1 MKKLL
6 TIGLLTATFATA
18 MNAQPKLASD
28 NIDEVLK
35 AMTLEEKAKLLV
47 GGANNFFGANAV
59 VGGEADLVAGAAGTS
74 PAIPRLGIPATVL
87 TDGPAGVRI
96 NPTRKGTD
104 KTYYATAF
112 PIGSCLASTWNT
124 ELVSKV
130 GEAIGNETK
139 EYRCDV
145 ILGPGMNLHRNPLCG
160 RNFEYYS
167 EDPLLTG
174 KIAAAYIQGV
184 QSQGAGVSAKHF
196 AVNSQET
203 DRTAVDERVS
213 QRAARELYLRG
224 FEIAVRES
232 DPWTIM
238 ASYNQVNGQYSMGN
252 HDLLTKILREDW
264 GYKGIVMTDWI
275 GIREGLETI
284 SEVHAGNDL
293 MEPGQPAQVEEIIKG
308 VKEGKLDIADVDRN
322 VRRMLEYI
330 VKTPS
335 FRQYPA
341 SNNPDFK
348 AHAAI
353 TRQSAAEGI
362 VLLKNNGALPFRTEG
377 NHNSQFSA
385 RACSL
390 SSERTLNSQ
399 LIKTV
404 ALFGENSYDF
414 LSGGTGSG
422 CVHPP
427 YVVDML
433 QGLENAGIKSS
444 ATLTDIYRKYIDYAR
459 IKFQAERHP
468 AKWFQTE
475 MMGQQ
480 KYPEISLSP
489 IAINKEVQAADA
501 AIITIGRQAGEG
513 IDRDIDT
520 EFNLIPEER
529 ALITDVCNAFHAAG
543 KPVIVIINSGSVI
556 ETASWSSYP
565 DAILCAW
572 QPGMEGG
579 NSIADLLTGKVN
591 PSGKLTMTWP
601 IAATDHASTKNFPGN
616 IDDYTFQM
624 MVGNKM
630 PVPGHA
636 YTNHE
641 EDIYVGYRF
650 FDTFNKEV
658 AYPFGFGLSYTTF
671 AFSKPVV
678 KLSTLRSALPLGS
691 SKNSQLSTLNSQL
704 STLNSQLSTVQVSI
718 TVKNTGAVSGKEVAQ
733 VYVQAPKGRLE
744 KPVQELKAFAKTR
757 ELQPGESQTLT
768 MTIPVRDL
776 ASFDEAGSQWITEAG
791 TYTFR
796 IGNNSRNI
804 AATAQLKIAEYT
816 EKTTN
821 ALAPQQPLK
830 LLKQ

>member
-1 MKKLL
+1 MKHK
-6 TIGLLTATFATA
+6 TIIACLAAGMLATTT
-18 MNAQPKLASD
+18 MAQQAPQLRAD
-28 NIDEVLK
+28 NIDEVMK

-47 GGANNFFGANAV
+47 GGANNFFSANAV

-96 NPTRKGTD
+96 DPTRKGTD

-124 ELVSKV
+124 ELVNKV
-130 GEAIGNETK
+130 GQAIGNETK

-203 DRTAVDERVS
+203 DRTSVDERLS
-213 QRAARELYLRG
+213 QRAAREIYLRG

-238 ASYNQVNGQYSMGN
+238 ASYNKINGQFSMGN

-275 GIREGLETI
+275 GIREGLPTI
-284 SEVHAGNDL
+284 TEVQAGNDL
-293 MEPGQPAQVEEIIKG
+293 MEPGQPAQVQEIIEG
-308 VKEGKLDIADVDRN
+308 VKSGKLNIADVDRN

-335 FRQYPA
+335 FHKYPA

-362 VLLKNNGALPFRTEG
+362 VLLKNNGTLPWKG
-377 NHNSQFSA
+377 G
-385 RACSL
+385 
-390 SSERTLNSQ
+390 
-399 LIKTV
+399 IKTV

-433 QGLENAGIKSS
+433 QGLENAGISSS
-444 ATLTDIYRKYIDYAR
+444 AKLTEIYRKYVEFAKV
-459 IKFQAERHP
+459 KFQAERHP
-468 AKWFQTE
+468 AKWYQME
-475 MMGQQ
+475 MFGQQ
-480 KYPEISLSP
+480 KYPEIAISP
-489 IAINKEVQAADA
+489 IAINNEVDAADA
-501 AIITIGRQAGEG
+501 AIVTIGRQAGEG
-513 IDRDIDT
+513 VDRDIDT
-520 EFNLIPEER
+520 EFNLIPEEKS
-529 ALITDVCNAFHAAG
+529 LIIDVCNAFHAAG

-556 ETASWSSYP
+556 ETVSWSAYP

-579 NSIADLLTGKVN
+579 NSIADLLTGKVC

-601 IAATDHASTKNFPGN
+601 IAATDHASTKNFPGQ
-616 IDDYTFQM
+616 IDDYTFRM
-624 MVGNKM
+624 MAGNKT
-630 PVPGHA
+630 PIPGHA

-641 EDIYVGYRF
+641 EDIYVGYRY
-650 FDTFNKEV
+650 FDTFGKNV

-671 AFSKPVV
+671 EYSKPVV
-678 KLSTLRSALPLGS
+678 KLNGD
-691 SKNSQLSTLNSQL
+691 KVN
-704 STLNSQLSTVQVSI
+704 VSI
-718 TVKNTGAVSGKEVAQ
+718 NVKNTGSVSGKEVAQ
-733 VYVQAPKGRLE
+733 VYINAPAGRLE
-744 KPVQELKAFAKTR
+744 KPTKELKAFAKTR
-757 ELQPGESQTLT
+757 ELKPGESQTLN
-768 MTIPVRDL
+768 MVINVREL
-776 ASFDEAGSQWITEAG
+776 ASFDEAGSQWLADAG
-791 TYTFR
+791 TYNVL
-796 IGNNSRNI
+796 IGTNVADIR
-804 AATAQLKIAEYT
+804 ATTQFKLAKEYT

-821 ALAPQQPLK
+821 ALQPQQKLN

>member
-1 MKKLL
+1 MKKLMI
-6 TIGLLTATFATA
+6 TGVLLLLMAST
-18 MNAQPKLASD
+18 MSAQTKLRAD

-35 AMTLEEKAKLLV
+35 AMTIEEKAKLMV
-47 GGANNFFGANAV
+47 GGANNFFGAGAV
-59 VGGEADLVAGAAGTS
+59 VGGEADLVAGAAGTT
-74 PAIPRLGIPATVL
+74 PRIERLGIPATVL

-96 NPTRKGTD
+96 DPTREGTTQ
-104 KTYYATAF
+104 TYYATAF

-167 EDPLLTG
+167 EDPLVTG
-174 KIAAAYIQGV
+174 KIAAAYIKGV

-224 FEIAVRES
+224 FEIAIRES

-238 ASYNQVNGQYSMGN
+238 ASYNKVNGEFSMGN

-275 GIREGLETI
+275 GIRNGLPTI
-284 SEVHAGNDL
+284 NEVHAGNDL
-293 MEPGQPAQVEEIIKG
+293 MEPGQPAQVQEIIEG
-308 VKEGKLDIADVDRN
+308 VKSGKLSMEDVDRN

-335 FRQYPA
+335 FNNYPYT
-341 SNNPDFK
+341 NKPDFE

-362 VLLKNNGALPFRTEG
+362 VLLKNNGALPWKG
-377 NHNSQFSA
+377 GK
-385 RACSL
+385 
-390 SSERTLNSQ
+390 
-399 LIKTV
+399 IKTV

-433 QGLENAGIKSS
+433 TGLKNAGINSS

-459 IKFQAERHP
+459 VKFQAERHP

-480 KYPEISLSP
+480 KYPEIGISP
-489 IAINKEVQAADA
+489 IAIDKEVASADT
-501 AIITIGRQAGEG
+501 AIITIGRHAGEG
-513 IDRDIDT
+513 IDRDIAT
-520 EFNLIPEER
+520 EFNLVPEEQ
-529 ALITDVCNAFHAAG
+529 ALIKDVCNAFHQAG
-543 KPVIVIINSGSVI
+543 KPVVVIINSGSVI
-556 ETASWSSYP
+556 ETASWSGYP

-579 NSIADLLTGKVN
+579 NSVADLLTGKVN

-601 IAATDHASTKNFPGN
+601 LAATDHPSTKGYPGTM
-616 IDDYTFQM
+616 DFYTYEVTRGYTGQ
-624 MVGNKM
+624 VAGYD
-630 PVPGHA
+630 
-636 YTNHE
+636 YTNHD

-650 FDTFNKEV
+650 FDTFNREV

-671 AFSKPVV
+671 EFSKPVV
-678 KLSTLRSALPLGS
+678 KAKG
-691 SKNSQLSTLNSQL
+691 KDA
-704 STLNSQLSTVQVSI
+704 VEVSI

-733 VYVQAPKGRLE
+733 VYVQAPKGKLE
-744 KPVQELKAFAKTR
+744 KPAQELKAFAKTR
-757 ELQPGESQTLT
+757 ELKPGESQTLT

-776 ASFDEAGSQWITEAG
+776 ASFDEAGSQWLTEAG
-791 TYTFR
+791 NYTFR
-796 IGNNSRNI
+796 IGNSSRNLPLS
-804 AATAQLKIAEYT
+804 ASLTLKEYT
-816 EKTTN
+816 EKVSN
-821 ALAPQQPLK
+821 ALAPKQKLN
-830 LLKQ
+830 LLKH

>member
-1 MKKLL
+1 M
-6 TIGLLTATFATA
+6 AT
-18 MNAQPKLASD
+18 NAQPQLRAD

-47 GGANNFFGANAV
+47 GGANNFFGTGAV

-96 NPTRKGTD
+96 DPTRKGTD

-124 ELVSKV
+124 ELVGKV

-174 KIAAAYIQGV
+174 KIAAAYINGV

-203 DRTAVDERVS
+203 DRTSVDERLS

-232 DPWTIM
+232 NPWTIM
-238 ASYNQVNGQYSMGN
+238 ASYNKINGEFSMGN
-252 HDLLTKILREDW
+252 HDLLTKILRDDW

-275 GIREGLETI
+275 GIREGLPTTR
-284 SEVHAGNDL
+284 EVHAGNDL
-293 MEPGQPAQVEEIIKG
+293 MEPGQPAQIEEIIKG
-308 VKEGKLDIADVDRN
+308 VKEGKLDIKDVDRN
-322 VRRMLEYI
+322 VRHMLEYI

-335 FRQYPA
+335 FHKYPA
-341 SNNPDFK
+341 SNTPDFK

-353 TRQSAAEGI
+353 TRQSACEGI
-362 VLLKNNGALPFRTEG
+362 VLLKNNGTLPWKG
-377 NHNSQFSA
+377 D
-385 RACSL
+385 
-390 SSERTLNSQ
+390 
-399 LIKTV
+399 IKTV

-444 ATLTDIYRKYIDYAR
+444 ATLTDIYQKYIAYAR
-459 IKFQAERHP
+459 VKFQAERHP

-480 KYPEISLSP
+480 KYPEIGISP
-489 IAINKEVQAADA
+489 IAIEKEVGTADA

-520 EFNLIPEER
+520 EFNLIPEELS
-529 ALITDVCNAFHAAG
+529 LIKDVCNAFHQAG

-556 ETASWSSYP
+556 ETASWSGYP

-579 NSIADLLTGKVN
+579 NSVADLLTGKVN

-601 IAATDHASTKNFPGN
+601 LAATDHPSTKGYPGTM
-616 IDDYTFQM
+616 DFYTYEVTRGYTGQ
-624 MVGNKM
+624 VQGYD
-630 PVPGHA
+630 
-636 YTNHE
+636 YTNHD

-650 FDTFNKEV
+650 FDTFQRNV

-671 AFSKPVV
+671 EYSKPKCYQYIHRNDGVV
-678 KLSTLRSALPLGS
+678 I
-691 SKNSQLSTLNSQL
+691 Q
-704 STLNSQLSTVQVSI
+704 I
-718 TVKNTGAVSGKEVAQ
+718 TIKNTGSVAGKEVAQ

-744 KPVQELKAFAKTR
+744 KPAQELKAFAKTR
-757 ELQPGESQTLT
+757 ELQPGESQILT
-768 MTIPVRDL
+768 MTVPVRDL
-776 ASFDEAGSQWITEAG
+776 ASFDEANSQWITEAG

-796 IGNNSRNI
+796 IGASSRDI
-804 AATAQLKIAEYT
+804 RATVSLALKEYT
-816 EKTTN
+816 EKTSN
-821 ALAPQQPLK
+821 ALAPQQK
-830 LLKQ
+830 LRLLTQ

>member
-1 MKKLL
+1 MTAQTKLR
-6 TIGLLTATFATA
+6 A
-18 MNAQPKLASD
+18 D

-47 GGANNFFGANAV
+47 GGANNFFGDGAV

-96 NPTRKGTD
+96 DPTRKGD
-104 KTYYATAF
+104 SKTYYATAF

-203 DRTAVDERVS
+203 DRTSVDERVS

-238 ASYNQVNGQYSMGN
+238 ASYNKINGQFSMCN

-275 GIREGLETI
+275 GIREGLPTI
-284 SEVHAGNDL
+284 GEVQAGNDL
-293 MEPGQPAQVEEIIKG
+293 MEPGQPAQVQEIIEG
-308 VKEGKLDIADVDRN
+308 VKSGKLAIADVDRN

-335 FRQYPA
+335 FHQYPA
-341 SNNPDFK
+341 SNAPDFK

-362 VLLKNNGALPFRTEG
+362 VLLKNNGTLPWNQPKANGQQPT
-377 NHNSQFSA
+377 A
-385 RACSL
+385 
-390 SSERTLNSQ
+390 
-399 LIKTV
+399 IKTV

-414 LSGGTGSG
+414 FSGGTGSG

-433 QGLENAGIKSS
+433 KGLENAGIKSS
-444 ATLTDIYRKYIDYAR
+444 PVLTDIYRKYIEFAKA
-459 IKFQAERHP
+459 KFQAERHP
-468 AKWFQTE
+468 AKWYQMEYF
-475 MMGQQ
+475 GQQ
-480 KYPEISLSP
+480 KYPEIAISP
-489 IAINKEVQAADA
+489 IAINNEVKTADA

-513 IDRDIDT
+513 VDRDIDT
-520 EFNLIPEER
+520 EFNLVPEER
-529 ALITDVCNAFHAAG
+529 ALIMDVCNTFHAAG
-543 KPVIVIINSGSVI
+543 KPVVVIINSGSVI
-556 ETASWSSYP
+556 ETASWSGYP

-601 IAATDHASTKNFPGN
+601 IAATDHASTKNFPGSL
-616 IDDYTFQM
+616 DDYSFKM
-624 MVGNKM
+624 MVGSNR
-630 PVPGHA
+630 PIPGHA

-650 FDTFNKEV
+650 FDTFNREV
-658 AYPFGFGLSYTTF
+658 AYPFGYGLSYTTF
-671 AFSKPVV
+671 EMSKPAV
-678 KLSTLRSALPLGS
+678 KANGS
-691 SKNSQLSTLNSQL
+691 LV
-704 STLNSQLSTVQVSI
+704 TVSV
-718 TVKNTGAVSGKEVAQ
+718 TVKNTGSVAGKEVAQ
-733 VYVQAPKGRLE
+733 VYVQAPAGKLE
-744 KPVQELKAFAKTR
+744 KPAQELKAFTKTR
-757 ELQPGESQTLT
+757 ELKPGESQTLT

-776 ASFDEAGSQWITEAG
+776 ASFDEAGSQWLTEAG

-796 IGNNSRNI
+796 IGFSSRDI
-804 AATAQLKIAEYT
+804 KASLPLALKEYT

-821 ALAPQQPLK
+821 ALAPQEQLN
-830 LLKQ
+830 LMKQ

>member
-1 MKKLL
+1 
-6 TIGLLTATFATA
+6 
-18 MNAQPKLASD
+18 MNAQTPQLRAD

-47 GGANNFFGANAV
+47 GGANNFFGTGAV

-96 NPTRKGTD
+96 NPTRKGTNQ
-104 KTYYATAF
+104 TYYATAF
-112 PIGSCLASTWNT
+112 PIGTCLASTWNT
-124 ELVSKV
+124 ELVKKV

-203 DRTAVDERVS
+203 DRTSVDERVS
-213 QRAARELYLRG
+213 QRAAREIYLRG

-232 DPWTIM
+232 NPWTIM
-238 ASYNQVNGQYSMGN
+238 ASYNKVNGLFSMGN
-252 HDLLTKILREDW
+252 YDLLTKILRDDW

-275 GIREGLETI
+275 GIREGLPTI
-284 SEVHAGNDL
+284 AEVQAGNDL
-293 MEPGQPAQVEEIIKG
+293 MEPGQPAQIQEIIDG
-308 VKEGKLDIADVDRN
+308 VKSGKLSMTDVDRN

-335 FRQYPA
+335 FHRYPA
-341 SNNPDFK
+341 TNKPDLE
-348 AHAAI
+348 AHALI
-353 TRQSAAEGI
+353 TRQSATEGI
-362 VLLKNNGALPFRTEG
+362 VLLKNNGVLPWKTD
-377 NHNSQFSA
+377 A
-385 RACSL
+385 
-390 SSERTLNSQ
+390 
-399 LIKTV
+399 IKTV

-433 QGLENAGIKSS
+433 QGLKNIGIQASP
-444 ATLTDIYRKYIDYAR
+444 TLTNIYRKYIEYAKV
-459 IKFQAERHP
+459 KFQAERHP

-480 KYPEISLSP
+480 KYPEIGLSP

-513 IDRDIDT
+513 IDRDIET

-556 ETASWSSYP
+556 ETASWSGYP

-572 QPGMEGG
+572 QPGEEGG
-579 NSIADLLTGKVN
+579 NSIADILTGKVN
-591 PSGKLTMTWP
+591 PSAKLTMTWP

-616 IDDYTFQM
+616 LDSYTFEL
-624 MVGNKM
+624 MVGNNA
-630 PVPGHA
+630 PIPGHA

-650 FDTFNKEV
+650 FDTFNRGV
-658 AYPFGFGLSYTTF
+658 AYPFGYGLSYTTF
-671 AFSKPVV
+671 EMLKPTV
-678 KLSTLRSALPLGS
+678 KAKG
-691 SKNSQLSTLNSQL
+691 KDA
-704 STLNSQLSTVQVSI
+704 VEI
-718 TVKNTGAVSGKEVAQ
+718 TVTIKNTGSVSGKEVAQ
-733 VYVQAPKGRLE
+733 VYVQAPKGKLE
-744 KPVQELKAFAKTR
+744 KPAQELKAFAKTR
-757 ELQPGESQTLT
+757 ELKPGESQTLT

-776 ASFDEAGSQWITEAG
+776 ASFDEADSQWLTEAG

-796 IGNNSRNI
+796 IGFSSRDI
-804 AATAQLKIAEYT
+804 KATLPLALKEYT
-816 EKTTN
+816 EKTSN

>member
-1 MKKLL
+1 MRKFLTMGAVLLL
-6 TIGLLTATFATA
+6 TSTTMT
-18 MNAQPKLASD
+18 AQPKLRAD

-35 AMTLEEKAKLLV
+35 AMTLEEKAKLMV
-47 GGANNFFGANAV
+47 GGANNFFGTDAV
-59 VGGEADLVAGAAGTS
+59 VGGEADLVAGAAGTT
-74 PAIPRLGIPATVL
+74 PLIERLGIPATVL

-96 NPTRKGTD
+96 DPTREGTTQ
-104 KTYYATAF
+104 TYYATAF

-167 EDPLLTG
+167 EDPLVTG
-174 KIAAAYIQGV
+174 KIAAAYIKGV

-238 ASYNQVNGQYSMGN
+238 ASYNKINGEFSMGN

-275 GIREGLETI
+275 GIRKGLPTI
-284 SEVHAGNDL
+284 NEVHAGNDL
-293 MEPGQPAQVEEIIKG
+293 MEPGQQAQVQEIIDG
-308 VKEGKLDIADVDRN
+308 VKSGKLSMDDVDRN

-335 FRQYPA
+335 FNNYPYT
-341 SNNPDFK
+341 NKPDLV

-362 VLLKNNGALPFRTEG
+362 VLLKNNGCLPWKAG
-377 NHNSQFSA
+377 A
-385 RACSL
+385 
-390 SSERTLNSQ
+390 
-399 LIKTV
+399 IKTV

-433 QGLENAGIKSS
+433 EGLKNAGINSS
-444 ATLTDIYRKYIDYAR
+444 ATLTDIYRKYIEYAR
-459 IKFQAERHP
+459 AKFQAERHP

-475 MMGQQ
+475 AMGQQ
-480 KYPEISLSP
+480 KYPEIGIAP
-489 IAINKEVQAADA
+489 IAVAKEVNAADA

-556 ETASWSSYP
+556 ETASWSAYP

-601 IAATDHASTKNFPGN
+601 IAATDHPSTKNFPGSLDN
-616 IDDYTFQM
+616 YSFEM
-624 MVGNKM
+624 MVGSKA
-630 PVPGHA
+630 VIPGHDF
-636 YTNHE
+636 TNHE
-641 EDIYVGYRF
+641 EDIYVGYRY
-650 FDTFNKEV
+650 FDTFHREV

-671 AFSKPVV
+671 EFSKPVTKAKGNTV
-678 KLSTLRSALPLGS
+678 ELS
-691 SKNSQLSTLNSQL
+691 
-704 STLNSQLSTVQVSI
+704 V
-718 TVKNTGAVSGKEVAQ
+718 TVKNTGAVAGKEVAQ
-733 VYVQAPKGRLE
+733 VYVAAPKGRIE
-744 KPVQELKAFAKTR
+744 KPVQELRAFAKTR
-757 ELQPGESQTLT
+757 ELKPGESQTLT

-776 ASFDEAGSQWITEAG
+776 ASFDETGSQWLCEAG
-791 TYTFR
+791 SYTFR
-796 IGNNSRNI
+796 IGNSSRNLPLS
-804 AATAQLKIAEYT
+804 ATLVLKEYT
-816 EKTTN
+816 EKVNN
-821 ALAPQQPLK
+821 ALAPQQK
-830 LLKQ
+830 LNLMKQ

>member
-1 MKKLL
+1 M
-6 TIGLLTATFATA
+6 TT
-18 MNAQPKLASD
+18 NAQPQLRAD

-47 GGANNFFGANAV
+47 GGANNFFGTGAV

-96 NPTRKGTD
+96 DPTRKGTD

-174 KIAAAYIQGV
+174 KIAAAYILGV

-252 HDLLTKILREDW
+252 HDLLTKILRDDW

-335 FRQYPA
+335 FHQYPA
-341 SNNPDFK
+341 SNAPDFK
-348 AHAAI
+348 THAAI

-362 VLLKNNGALPFRTEG
+362 VLLKNNGVLPFRTEG
-377 NHNSQFSA
+377 N
-385 RACSL
+385 L
-390 SSERTLNSQ
+390 SPLTSHHSP

-475 MMGQQ
+475 YMGQQ

-489 IAINKEVQAADA
+489 IAIGKEVKAADA

-529 ALITDVCNAFHAAG
+529 SLIVDVCNAFHAAG

-556 ETASWSSYP
+556 ETTSWSGYP

-616 IDDYTFQM
+616 IDDYSFQM
-624 MVGNKM
+624 MVGKKM
-630 PVPGHA
+630 PIPGHT

-641 EDIYVGYRF
+641 EDIYVGYRY
-650 FDTFNKEV
+650 FDTFNREV

-671 AFSKPVV
+671 EMSKPAV
-678 KLSTLRSALPLGS
+678 KAKGNSA
-691 SKNSQLSTLNSQL
+691 
-704 STLNSQLSTVQVSI
+704 VEVSV
-718 TVKNTGAVSGKEVAQ
+718 TVKNTGAVAGKEVAQ
-733 VYVQAPKGRLE
+733 VYVTAPKGRLE
-744 KPVQELKAFAKTR
+744 KPAQELKAFAKTR

-776 ASFDEAGSQWITEAG
+776 ASFDEAGSQWLTEAG

-796 IGNNSRNI
+796 IGFSSRDI
-804 AATAQLKIAEYT
+804 KASLPLALKEYT

-821 ALAPQQPLK
+821 ALAPQQTLN

>member
-1 MKKLL
+1 MSSVSSHNLHVITQIKGINNMKRLL
-6 TIGLLTATFATA
+6 TTCLLATTFAMIT
-18 MNAQPKLASD
+18 NAQPQLRAD
-28 NIDEVLK
+28 NIDEVIK

-47 GGANNFFGANAV
+47 GGANNFFSDNAV

-96 NPTRKGTD
+96 DPTRKGSD

-124 ELVSKV
+124 ELVNKV
-130 GEAIGNETK
+130 GQAIGNETK

-196 AVNSQET
+196 AINSQET

-232 DPWTIM
+232 NPWTVM
-238 ASYNQVNGQYSMGN
+238 SSYNQINGQYSMGN
-252 HDLLTKILREDW
+252 RDLLTKILREDW
-264 GYKGIVMTDWI
+264 GFKGIVMTDWI
-275 GIREGLETI
+275 GIREGLPTI
-284 SEVHAGNDL
+284 TEVQAGNDL
-293 MEPGQPAQVEEIIKG
+293 MEPGQPAQVNEIIEG
-308 VKEGKLDIADVDRN
+308 VKSGKLDIADVDRN

-335 FRQYPA
+335 FKKYPA
-341 SNNPDFK
+341 SNNPDFV

-353 TRQSAAEGI
+353 TRQSANEGI
-362 VLLKNNGALPFRTEG
+362 VLLKNNGTLPWKNG
-377 NHNSQFSA
+377 N
-385 RACSL
+385 
-390 SSERTLNSQ
+390 
-399 LIKTV
+399 IKTV

-433 QGLENAGIKSS
+433 EGLKNAGIKSS
-444 ATLTDIYRKYIDYAR
+444 ETLTDIYRKYIEFAR
-459 IKFQAERHP
+459 VKFQAERHP
-468 AKWFQTE
+468 AKWYQNEYF
-475 MMGQQ
+475 GQQ
-480 KYPEISLSP
+480 KYPEIGLDP
-489 IAINKEVQAADA
+489 ICVNKEVNGADA

-513 IDRDIDT
+513 VDRDINT
-520 EFNLIPEER
+520 EFNLNAEER
-529 ALITDVCNAFHAAG
+529 ALITNVCNAFHAAG

-556 ETASWSSYP
+556 ETASWSGYP

-601 IAATDHASTKNFPGN
+601 IAATDHASTKNFPGQ
-616 IDDYTFQM
+616 IDDYSLQQM
-624 MVGNKM
+624 IGNKT
-630 PVPGHA
+630 PIPGHA

-641 EDIYVGYRF
+641 EDIYVGYRY
-650 FDTFNKEV
+650 FDTFGRDV

-678 KLSTLRSALPLGS
+678 KAKG
-691 SKNSQLSTLNSQL
+691 KDA
-704 STLNSQLSTVQVSI
+704 VEVSI
-718 TVKNTGAVSGKEVAQ
+718 TVKNTGSVSGKEVAQ
-733 VYVQAPKGRLE
+733 VYVKAPKGNLE
-744 KPVQELKAFAKTR
+744 KPAQELKAFAKSR
-757 ELQPGESQTLT
+757 ELKPGESEVLT
-768 MTIPVRDL
+768 MTIPVRML
-776 ASFDEAGSQWITEAG
+776 ASFDEANSQWLTEAG
-791 TYTFR
+791 TYTFC
-796 IGNNSRNI
+796 IGNSSRNI
-804 AATAQLKIAEYT
+804 AATATLKLGEYT

-821 ALAPQQPLK
+821 ALAPQHKLN

>member
-1 MKKLL
+1 MITGALLLLIASTMTAQTKLR
-6 TIGLLTATFATA
+6 A
-18 MNAQPKLASD
+18 D

-47 GGANNFFGANAV
+47 GGANNFFGAGAV

-96 NPTRKGTD
+96 DPTRKGTD

-124 ELVSKV
+124 ELVSQV
-130 GEAIGNETK
+130 GQAIGNETK

-184 QSQGAGVSAKHF
+184 QKEGVGVSAKHF

-203 DRTAVDERVS
+203 DRTSVDERVS

-232 DPWTIM
+232 APWTIM
-238 ASYNQVNGQYSMGN
+238 ASYNKVNGQFSMGN
-252 HDLLTKILREDW
+252 HDLLTKILRDDW

-275 GIREGLETI
+275 GIRAGLPTI
-284 SEVHAGNDL
+284 TEVQAGNDL
-293 MEPGQPAQVEEIIKG
+293 MEPGQPAQIQEIIEG
-308 VKEGKLDIADVDRN
+308 VKSGKLAIADVDRN

-362 VLLKNNGALPFRTEG
+362 VLLKNNGTLPWKDG
-377 NHNSQFSA
+377 K
-385 RACSL
+385 
-390 SSERTLNSQ
+390 
-399 LIKTV
+399 IKTV

-433 QGLENAGIKSS
+433 TGLKNAGIKSS
-444 ATLTDIYRKYIDYAR
+444 ETLTDIYRKYIDYAR
-459 IKFQAERHP
+459 VKFQAERHP

-480 KYPEISLSP
+480 KYPEIGISP
-489 IAINKEVQAADA
+489 IAIDKEVASADA

-513 IDRDIDT
+513 IDRDIAT
-520 EFNLIPEER
+520 EFNLVPEEQ
-529 ALITDVCNAFHAAG
+529 ALIKDVCNAFHQAG
-543 KPVIVIINSGSVI
+543 KPVVVIINSGSVI
-556 ETASWSSYP
+556 ETASWSGYP

-579 NSIADLLTGKVN
+579 NSVADLLTGTVN

-601 IAATDHASTKNFPGN
+601 LAATDHPSTKGYPGTM
-616 IDDYTFQM
+616 DFYTYEVTRGY
-624 MVGNKM
+624 VGQ
-630 PVPGHA
+630 VAGYD
-636 YTNHE
+636 YTNHD

-650 FDTFNKEV
+650 FDTFNREV
-658 AYPFGFGLSYTTF
+658 AYPFGYGLSYTTF
-671 AFSKPVV
+671 ELSKPTV
-678 KLSTLRSALPLGS
+678 KARGNLVDI
-691 SKNSQLSTLNSQL
+691 
-704 STLNSQLSTVQVSI
+704 TV
-718 TVKNTGAVSGKEVAQ
+718 TVKNTGSVAGKEVVQ
-733 VYVQAPKGRLE
+733 IYVQAPAGKLE
-744 KPVQELKAFAKTR
+744 KPAQELKAFAKTR
-757 ELQPGESQTLT
+757 ELKAGESQTLT
-768 MTIPVRDL
+768 MNVLLRDL
-776 ASFDEAGSQWITEAG
+776 ASFDEAASQWLTEAG

-796 IGNNSRNI
+796 FGFSSRDI
-804 AATAQLKIAEYT
+804 KAELPLALKEYT
-816 EKTTN
+816 EPTSN
-821 ALAPQQPLK
+821 ALAPQQK
-830 LLKQ
+830 LNLMKK